1 MLCQLCKQRTAT
13 IHLTEI
19 ANSQRVE
26 THLCQECA
34 QEQGLAVKAQIPLN
48 DLLNTLLA
56 QSAEAEQQSAESGS
70 SAEHAC
76 PSCGMTLKRFAKESL
91 LGCPD
96 DYKEFA
102 DELMPLIEKNQNG
115 KTHHCGKM
123 PSRTPEMS
131 RREIELTNLK
141 RQLEQAVRSEDYES
155 AARLRDRIQSYS

>member
-19 ANSQRVE
+19 ANNQRNE

-56 QSAEAEQQSAESGS
+56 QSAAAEQDTSESPS
-70 SAEHAC
+70 KEHAC
-76 PSCGMTLKRFAKESL
+76 PDCGMTLKRFAKESL
-91 LGCPD
+91 LGCPE
-96 DYKEFA
+96 DYRAFQ

-115 KTHHCGKM
+115 KTHHCGKV
-123 PSRTPEMS
+123 PSRMPDMS
-131 RREIELTNLK
+131 RKEVELTGLK
-141 RQLEQAVRSEDYES
+141 RQLEQAVRNEDYET
-155 AARLRDRIQSYS
+155 AAKLRDRIQAYS

>member
-19 ANSQRVE
+19 ANNQRNE

-56 QSAEAEQQSAESGS
+56 QSAAAEQEASEKPST
-70 SAEHAC
+70 EHAC
-76 PSCGMTLKRFAKESL
+76 PDCGMTLKRFAKESL
-91 LGCPD
+91 LGCPQ

-102 DELMPLIEKNQNG
+102 DELTPLIEKNQNG
-115 KTHHCGKM
+115 KIHHCGKM
-123 PSRTPEMS
+123 PSRTPDMS
-131 RREIELTNLK
+131 RKEIELTALK
-141 RQLEQAVRSEDYES
+141 RQLEQAVRNEDYET
-155 AARLRDRIQSYS
+155 AAKLRDRIQSYS